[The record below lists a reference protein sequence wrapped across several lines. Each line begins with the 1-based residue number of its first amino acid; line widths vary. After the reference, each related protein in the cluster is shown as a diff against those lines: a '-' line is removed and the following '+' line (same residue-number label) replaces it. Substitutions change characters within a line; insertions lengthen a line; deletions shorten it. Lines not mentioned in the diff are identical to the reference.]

1 MDSTAIPAGMTVTAR
16 HFDVEQWRGMVGVPL
31 ELDGWPLIWP
41 SYPPMDAARRTACR
55 ADSKGH
61 EARMAPPTDDFL
73 SVQDAARIL
82 GVSPRTL
89 LRWIREG
96 RIPHRVSE
104 TGEPQLPRE
113 DVIRLMEPPAPGR
126 PADDE

>member
-1 MDSTAIPAGMTVTAR
+1 
-16 HFDVEQWRGMVGVPL
+16 
-31 ELDGWPLIWP
+31 
-41 SYPPMDAARRTACR
+41 
-55 ADSKGH
+55 
-61 EARMAPPTDDFL
+61 MAPPTDDFL

-104 TGEPQLPRE
+104 NGEPQLPRE
-113 DVIRLMEPPAPGR
+113 DVIRLMGPPEQG
-126 PADDE
+126 DQVEEE